1 MLPPRLTLSV
11 LLAVSLAAPA
21 SASASSVSNDL
32 SAPAVTGTAAVN
44 SISIAPT
51 AGALRFTENAVGGGG
66 MTAGANC
73 VTVTASS
80 ADCDVAES
88 GTIIVGLQGAS
99 DNLFA
104 GSLASTPLFVNGGT
118 GNDTVTSGGGDD
130 FLAGAAGGDT
140 FHGGEGDDY
149 YADTAQLLFGTDPG
163 DGDDT
168 FNGDGGNDIFDAG
181 DNHTVDGIGKG
192 SDTFNGGSGIDTADY
207 SGRSVPLAINVAAI
221 GPDGA
226 AGENDTITNAE
237 KVLGGSAADT
247 ITGGPNASTLAGGAG
262 GDTLRGGAAADVLFG
277 GTENDATGS
286 GDDTLDGGGGADVL
300 RGGDGVDAVSYAT
313 RGVPVAVSLDDVAN
327 DGQAGEG
334 DNVRG
339 DVEAIIGGAAG
350 DTLTGSTGGNVI
362 DGGGGGDTITG
373 GDATDVIQGGEGDDG
388 IQARDG
394 AADAIACGTGTDSV
408 VADTIDVVEA
418 DCEVVDRPA
427 VAVAAPQV
435 IIVPPAASSGGTV
448 AALPATVQ
456 GGTVKPDKRGRIK
469 VTVRCPVQLAACAGT
484 LALRTTKP
492 AKTLS
497 TKAFKVPAGSARSV
511 TFTLSKGLRAKVR
524 RGARLRLRL
533 VATVTGV
540 TTNAAVTVR
549 R

>member
-11 LLAVSLAAPA
+11 LLVVSLAAPV

-32 SAPAVTGTAAVN
+32 SAPAVAGTAAVN

-88 GTIIVGLQGAS
+88 GTILVGLQGGS

-104 GSLASTPLFVNGGT
+104 GSLNSTPLFVNGGA
-118 GNDTVTSGGGDD
+118 GNDTVTAGGGDD
-130 FLAGAAGGDT
+130 ILSGAAGGDT
-140 FHGGEGDDY
+140 FNGGQGDDY
-149 YADTAQLLFGTDPG
+149 YADTAQVLFGVDPG
-163 DGDDT
+163 DGDDV
-168 FNGDGGNDIFDAG
+168 FNGDGGNDTFDAG
-181 DNHTVDGIGKG
+181 DNHTADGTGKG
-192 SDTFNGGSGIDTADY
+192 SDTFNGGVGIDTADY
-207 SGRSVPLAINVAAI
+207 SGRNTPLTITVAAI

-226 AGENDTITNAE
+226 AGEGDTITNAE
-237 KVLGGSAADT
+237 RVLGGSAADA
-247 ITGGPNASTLAGGAG
+247 IAGGPDASTIAGGAG

-277 GTENDATGS
+277 GTESDATGS
-286 GDDTLDGGGGADVL
+286 GDDTLDGGGGPDVL

-339 DVEAIIGGAAG
+339 DVEAIVGGAAG
-350 DTLTGSTGGNVI
+350 DTLTGSTGGNAI

-373 GDATDVIQGGEGDDG
+373 GDATDAILGGEGDDV

-394 AADAIACGTGTDSV
+394 AADAIECGSGADTV
-408 VADTIDVVEA
+408 VGDTIDVVGA

-427 VAVAAPQV
+427 VAAPAPQV
-435 IIVPPAASSGGTV
+435 IVLPAAASGGG
-448 AALPATVQ
+448 ALPSLPATVQ
-456 GGTVKPDKRGRIK
+456 GGTLKPDSRGRIK
-469 VTVRCPVQLAACAGT
+469 VTVRCPVQLAACTGT

-497 TKAFKVPAGSARSV
+497 TKAFKVPAGSARTV
-511 TFTLSKGLRAKVR
+511 TFTLSKSLRGKVR
-524 RGARLRLRL
+524 RGSRLKLRL
-533 VATVTGV
+533 VATVTGA

-549 R
+549 K

>member
-11 LLAVSLAAPA
+11 LVAALAVPA

-73 VTVTASS
+73 VTVTAAS

-181 DNHTVDGIGKG
+181 DNHTADGTGKG
-192 SDTFNGGSGIDTADY
+192 NDTFNGGAGIDTADY
-207 SGRSVPLAINVAAI
+207 SGRSTPLTITVAAI

-226 AGENDTITNAE
+226 AGESDTITNAE
-237 KVLGGSAADT
+237 RVLGGSAADT
-247 ITGGPNASTLAGGAG
+247 ITGGPTASTLVGGAG
-262 GDTLRGGAAADVLFG
+262 GDTLHGGAAGDVLFG
-277 GTENDATGS
+277 GTESDATGS

-313 RGVPVAVSLDDVAN
+313 RGVPVTVSLDDVAN

-350 DTLTGSTGGNVI
+350 DTLTGSTGGNAI

-373 GDATDVIQGGEGDDG
+373 GDATDVLQGGEGDDV

-394 AADAIACGTGTDSV
+394 AADAIACGTGTDAV
-408 VADTIDVVEA
+408 VADTVDVVVA

-427 VAVAAPQV
+427 VAAPAPQV
-435 IIVPPAASSGGTV
+435 IIVPVPVASGSS
-448 AALPATVQ
+448 APSLPATVR
-456 GGTVKPDKRGRIK
+456 GGTLKPDARGRIK
-469 VTVRCPVQLAACAGT
+469 VTVRCPAQSAACTGT

-497 TKAFKVPAGSARSV
+497 TKTFKVPAGSARAV
-511 TFTLSKGLRAKVR
+511 TFTLSRSLRARVR
-524 RGARLRLRL
+524 RGSRLKLRL
-533 VATVTGV
+533 VATVTG
-540 TTNAAVTVR
+540 TTTAAAVTVR
-549 R
+549 K